1 MKTSKRLLSI
11 VLMLAMLV
19 SMFTVMAFAGDK
31 VKVTFD
37 IGKGGTASIGNKT
50 LKSREYS
57 FTLAEIN
64 NAYVVVSPK
73 SGFVADVMIGD
84 TKLDQ
89 AQANYGFSLSS
100 DMDGKTIKIT
110 FSEKDAG
117 GEPEPTPDPEPSTN
131 VNLRIGVWA
140 SDVQNAEI
148 LRDGKALDITTAVS
162 FTEEELKEGVKL
174 TANADDKTYSVK
186 WTLNEG
192 TPVEGKTFTL
202 PTDLKDGSKLL
213 VEFTADTKPEPETKH
228 TLTVSSKDDSMGL
241 IQYGENEKKSIDFSL
256 EKKEKVTVKAVAKK
270 GYEFVE
276 WRADGIELTRSQKKQ
291 DATLKITMPD
301 NDVKVTA
308 VFQKKTVSGDYKLTL
323 DVSRHG
329 DVYENSTR
337 GDDAKSYYWL
347 DDDDELTFKA
357 VADKGYEVRWRIGK
371 GRWNYTSKITVNAR
385 DMGWDNATLDI
396 DFVSSSSTP
405 SSKNY
410 TLSIDI
416 TGGKHGTLSYKNS
429 TVSDGKTYSLEKNDT
444 MTFKAEPDKGYVA
457 AWKFGTETYVGS
469 SYTVKMGSKDATLYV
484 SFVDKNDYRW
494 GNLPFHDVTNR
505 DWYYDDVLYA
515 YINGLMD
522 GISMTSFGAD
532 QNTTRGQVV
541 TILWRLTG
549 EPRAARN
556 NQFTDVSSNAYYNTA
571 ISWAAEN
578 GIVKGYDSKT
588 FRPNANVTREQLA
601 AILYRYAE
609 YMNLSTRGAS
619 NLTKFDDYYSIGTWA
634 RDSLAWANY
643 HGLINGVD
651 SYHIDPKGNTT
662 RAQLAAILHR
672 FAVEFA

>member
-50 LKSREYS
+50 LRSREYS

-276 WRADGIELTRSQKKQ
+276 WRADGIELTRSQKQ

-609 YMNLSTRGAS
+609 YMNLSTKGAS

>member
-1 MKTSKRLLSI
+1 MKTSKRLLCI

-37 IGKGGTASIGNKT
+37 IGKDGTASIGNKT

-64 NAYVVVSPK
+64 SAYVVVSPK
-73 SGFVADVMIGD
+73 SGYVADVMIGD

-117 GEPEPTPDPEPSTN
+117 GEPEPSTN
-131 VNLRIGVWA
+131 VNLRIGMWA

-162 FTEEELKEGVKL
+162 FTQEELNRGVTL
-174 TANADDKTYSVK
+174 TARADNKTYSVK

-202 PTDLKDGSKLL
+202 PTDLKDGSKLF
-213 VEFTADTKPEPETKH
+213 VEFTVDTKPEPETKH

-276 WRADGIELTRSQKKQ
+276 WRADGIELTRSQKQ

>member
-50 LKSREYS
+50 LKSRENS

-117 GEPEPTPDPEPSTN
+117 GEPEPSTN

-202 PTDLKDGSKLL
+202 PTDLKGGSKLL

-256 EKKEKVTVKAVAKK
+256 EKKEKVTVKAVDKK

-276 WRADGIELTRSQKKQ
+276 WRADGIELTRSQKQ

-609 YMNLSTRGAS
+609 YMNLSTKGAS
-619 NLTKFDDYYSIGTWA
+619 NLTKFDDYYTIGTWA

-672 FAVEFA
+672 FAVEFG

>member
-37 IGKGGTASIGNKT
+37 IGKDGTASIGNKT

-64 NAYVVVSPK
+64 SAYVVVSPK
-73 SGFVADVMIGD
+73 SGYVADVMIGD

-100 DMDGKTIKIT
+100 DMDGKTITIS

-117 GEPEPTPDPEPSTN
+117 EEPEPTPDPEPSAA
-131 VNLRIGVWA
+131 VKLRIGV
-140 SDVQNAEI
+140 SIQNAEI

-162 FTEEELKEGVKL
+162 FTKEDLNKGVTL
-174 TANADDKTYSVK
+174 TACADDKTYSVK

-192 TPVEGKTFTL
+192 TPVEGETFNL
-202 PTDLKDGSKLL
+202 PADLKDDSKLF

-276 WRADGIELTRSQKKQ
+276 WRSDGIELTRSQKQ

-308 VFQKKTVSGDYKLTL
+308 VFQKKTTSGDYKLTL

-357 VADKGYEVRWRIGK
+357 VADKGYEVRWRIDK

-385 DMGWDNATLDI
+385 AMGWDNATLDI
-396 DFVSSSSTP
+396 DFVDSGSTP

-444 MTFKAEPDKGYVA
+444 MTFKAEPDTGYVA
-457 AWKFGTETYVGS
+457 AWKFGTEVYVGN

-556 NQFTDVSSNAYYNTA
+556 NQFTDVSSSAYYNTA

-609 YMNLSTRGAS
+609 YMNLSTKGAS
-619 NLTKFDDYYSIGTWA
+619 NLTKFDDYYTIGTWA

-672 FAVEFA
+672 FAVEFG

>member
-276 WRADGIELTRSQKKQ
+276 WRADGIELTRSQKQ

-601 AILYRYAE
+601 AILYRYAQ
-609 YMNLSTRGAS
+609 YKGYDVSDKADLGKFTDSGKIGA
-619 NLTKFDDYYSIGTWA
+619 WA
-634 RDSLAWANY
+634 ADAMAWANANA
-643 HGLINGVD
+643 LVNGV
-651 SYHIDPKGNTT
+651 SATILNPQGEAT
-662 RAQLAAILHR
+662 RAQVAAILHR
-672 FAVEFA
+672 FCENVK

>member
-50 LKSREYS
+50 LKSGEYS

-73 SGFVADVMIGD
+73 SGHVADVMIGD
-84 TKLDQ
+84 AKLDQ

-117 GEPEPTPDPEPSTN
+117 GEPEPSTN
-131 VNLRIGVWA
+131 VNLRIGMWA

-162 FTEEELKEGVKL
+162 FTQEELNRGVTL
-174 TANADDKTYSVK
+174 TARADNNTYSVK

-202 PTDLKDGSKLL
+202 PTDLKNDSKLF
-213 VEFTADTKPEPETKH
+213 VEFTVDTKPEPETKH

-276 WRADGIELTRSQKKQ
+276 WRADGIELTRSQKQ

-357 VADKGYEVRWRIGK
+357 VADKGYEVRWRIDK

-672 FAVEFA
+672 FAVEFG

>member
-1 MKTSKRLLSI
+1 
-11 VLMLAMLV
+11 MLAMLV

-73 SGFVADVMIGD
+73 SGYVADVTIGD

-276 WRADGIELTRSQKKQ
+276 WRADGIELTRSQKQ

-549 EPRAARN
+549 EPRATKRN
-556 NQFTDVSSNAYYNTA
+556 PFTDVSSSQYYYDA
-571 ISWAAEN
+571 ISWA
-578 GIVKGYDSKT
+578 YDAGVVDGFDAYT
-588 FRPNANVTREQLA
+588 FKPDQNVTREQLA
-601 AILYRYAE
+601 AILYRYAK
-609 YMNLSTRGAS
+609 YMNLSTSGSAYLAKYRDADKIA
-619 NLTKFDDYYSIGTWA
+619 NWA
-634 RDSLAWANY
+634 YDAMAWANY
-643 HGLINGVD
+643 RGLINGT
-651 SYHIDPKGNTT
+651 SATRIDPKGYAT
-662 RAQLAAILHR
+662 RAQIAAILHR
-672 FAVEFA
+672 FAVEYGA

>member
-117 GEPEPTPDPEPSTN
+117 GEPEPSTN

-162 FTEEELKEGVKL
+162 FTQEELNRGVTL
-174 TANADDKTYSVK
+174 TARADNKTYSVK

-202 PTDLKDGSKLL
+202 PTDLKNDRKLF
-213 VEFTADTKPEPETKH
+213 VEFTVDTKPEPETKH

-276 WRADGIELTRSQKKQ
+276 WRSDDIELTRSQKQ

-556 NQFTDVSSNAYYNTA
+556 NQFTDVASSAYYNTA

-578 GIVKGYDSKT
+578 GIVKGYDAKT

-609 YMNLSTRGAS
+609 YMNLSTKGAS
-619 NLTKFDDYYSIGTWA
+619 NLTKFDDYYTIGTWA

-672 FAVEFA
+672 FAVEFG

>member
-1 MKTSKRLLSI
+1 
-11 VLMLAMLV
+11 MLAMLV

-228 TLTVSSKDDSMGL
+228 TLTVSSKDDLMGL

-276 WRADGIELTRSQKKQ
+276 WRSDDIKLTPSQKQ

-357 VADKGYEVRWRIGK
+357 VADKGYVFI
-371 GRWNYTSKITVNAR
+371 A
-385 DMGWDNATLDI
+385 
-396 DFVSSSSTP
+396 
-405 SSKNY
+405 
-410 TLSIDI
+410 
-416 TGGKHGTLSYKNS
+416 
-429 TVSDGKTYSLEKNDT
+429 
-444 MTFKAEPDKGYVA
+444 
-457 AWKFGTETYVGS
+457 
-469 SYTVKMGSKDATLYV
+469 
-484 SFVDKNDYRW
+484 
-494 GNLPFHDVTNR
+494 
-505 DWYYDDVLYA
+505 
-515 YINGLMD
+515 
-522 GISMTSFGAD
+522 
-532 QNTTRGQVV
+532 
-541 TILWRLTG
+541 
-549 EPRAARN
+549 
-556 NQFTDVSSNAYYNTA
+556 
-571 ISWAAEN
+571 
-578 GIVKGYDSKT
+578 
-588 FRPNANVTREQLA
+588 
-601 AILYRYAE
+601 
-609 YMNLSTRGAS
+609 
-619 NLTKFDDYYSIGTWA
+619 
-634 RDSLAWANY
+634 
-643 HGLINGVD
+643 
-651 SYHIDPKGNTT
+651 
-662 RAQLAAILHR
+662 
-672 FAVEFA
+672 

>member
-64 NAYVVVSPK
+64 SAYVVVSPK
-73 SGFVADVMIGD
+73 SGYVADVTIGD

-117 GEPEPTPDPEPSTN
+117 GEPEPSTN
-131 VNLRIGVWA
+131 VNLRIGMWA

-162 FTEEELKEGVKL
+162 FTQEELNRGVTL
-174 TANADDKTYSVK
+174 TARADNKTYSVK

-192 TPVEGKTFTL
+192 APVEGKTFTL
-202 PTDLKDGSKLL
+202 PTDLKDGSKLF
-213 VEFTADTKPEPETKH
+213 VEFTVDTKPEPETKH

-276 WRADGIELTRSQKKQ
+276 WRSDDIKLTPSQKQ

-396 DFVSSSSTP
+396 DFVDSGSTP

-457 AWKFGTETYVGS
+457 AWKFGTEVYVGN

-672 FAVEFA
+672 FAVEFG

>member
-19 SMFTVMAFAGDK
+19 SMFTVMAFAGDE

-50 LKSREYS
+50 LKSGEYS

-73 SGFVADVMIGD
+73 SGYVADVMIGD
-84 TKLDQ
+84 AKLDQ

-117 GEPEPTPDPEPSTN
+117 GEPEPSAN
-131 VNLRIGVWA
+131 VNLRIGMWA

-162 FTEEELKEGVKL
+162 FTQEELNRGVTL
-174 TANADDKTYSVK
+174 TARADNKTYSVK
-186 WTLNEG
+186 WTLNES
-192 TPVEGKTFTL
+192 TPVEGKMFAL
-202 PTDLKDGSKLL
+202 PTDLKNDNKLF
-213 VEFTADTKPEPETKH
+213 VEFTVDTKPEPETKH

-276 WRADGIELTRSQKKQ
+276 WRSDGIELTRSQKQ

-357 VADKGYEVRWRIGK
+357 VADKGYEVRWRIDK

-429 TVSDGKTYSLEKNDT
+429 VISDGKTYSLEKNDT

-457 AWKFGTETYVGS
+457 AWKFGTETYAGS

-588 FRPNANVTREQLA
+588 FRPNASVTREQLA

-672 FAVEFA
+672 FAVEFG

>member
-276 WRADGIELTRSQKKQ
+276 WRSDDIKLTPSQKQ

-337 GDDAKSYYWL
+337 GDAAKSYYWL

-549 EPRAARN
+549 EPRAVRN

>member
-228 TLTVSSKDDSMGL
+228 TLTVSSKDDLMGL

-276 WRADGIELTRSQKKQ
+276 WRSDDIKLTPSQKQ

-601 AILYRYAE
+601 AILYRYFFRSE
-609 YMNLSTRGAS
+609 SRRKSKLSGAYPS
-619 NLTKFDDYYSIGTWA
+619 
-634 RDSLAWANY
+634 
-643 HGLINGVD
+643 
-651 SYHIDPKGNTT
+651 PK
-662 RAQLAAILHR
+662 
-672 FAVEFA
+672 

>member
-73 SGFVADVMIGD
+73 SGYVADVMIGD

-117 GEPEPTPDPEPSTN
+117 GEPEPSTN

-162 FTEEELKEGVKL
+162 FTQEELNRGVTL
-174 TANADDKTYSVK
+174 TARADNKTYSVK

-192 TPVEGKTFTL
+192 EPKDGQTFDL
-202 PTDLKDGSKLL
+202 PKNLKDGSKLL

-276 WRADGIELTRSQKKQ
+276 WRSDGIELTRSQKQ

-429 TVSDGKTYSLEKNDT
+429 VISDGKTYSLEKNDT

>member
-117 GEPEPTPDPEPSTN
+117 GEPEPSTN

-276 WRADGIELTRSQKKQ
+276 WRADGIELTRSQKQ

-609 YMNLSTRGAS
+609 YMNLSTKGAS
-619 NLTKFDDYYSIGTWA
+619 NLTKFDDYYTIGTWA

-672 FAVEFA
+672 FAVEFG

>member
-117 GEPEPTPDPEPSTN
+117 GEPEPSTN
-131 VNLRIGVWA
+131 VNLRIGMWA

-276 WRADGIELTRSQKKQ
+276 WRADGIELTRSQKQ

-609 YMNLSTRGAS
+609 YMNLSTKGAS
-619 NLTKFDDYYSIGTWA
+619 NLTKFDDYYTIGTWA

-672 FAVEFA
+672 FAVEFG

>member
-1 MKTSKRLLSI
+1 
-11 VLMLAMLV
+11 MLAMLV

-37 IGKGGTASIGNKT
+37 IGKDGTASIGNKT

-64 NAYVVVSPK
+64 SAYVVVSPK
-73 SGFVADVMIGD
+73 SGYVADVMIGD

-162 FTEEELKEGVKL
+162 FTQEELNRGVTL
-174 TANADDKTYSVK
+174 TARADNKTYSVK

-202 PTDLKDGSKLL
+202 PTDLKDGSKLF
-213 VEFTADTKPEPETKH
+213 VEFMVDTKPEPETKH

-256 EKKEKVTVKAVAKK
+256 EKKEKITVKAVAKK

-276 WRADGIELTRSQKKQ
+276 WRSDDIELTRSQKQ

-337 GDDAKSYYWL
+337 GDAAKSYYWL

-357 VADKGYEVRWRIGK
+357 VADKGYEVRWRIDK

-469 SYTVKMGSKDATLYV
+469 SYTVKMGSKDATL
-484 SFVDKNDYRW
+484 
-494 GNLPFHDVTNR
+494 
-505 DWYYDDVLYA
+505 
-515 YINGLMD
+515 IC
-522 GISMTSFGAD
+522 
-532 QNTTRGQVV
+532 
-541 TILWRLTG
+541 
-549 EPRAARN
+549 
-556 NQFTDVSSNAYYNTA
+556 
-571 ISWAAEN
+571 
-578 GIVKGYDSKT
+578 
-588 FRPNANVTREQLA
+588 QL
-601 AILYRYAE
+601 R
-609 YMNLSTRGAS
+609 
-619 NLTKFDDYYSIGTWA
+619 
-634 RDSLAWANY
+634 
-643 HGLINGVD
+643 
-651 SYHIDPKGNTT
+651 
-662 RAQLAAILHR
+662 
-672 FAVEFA
+672 

>member
-50 LKSREYS
+50 LKSGEYS

-73 SGFVADVMIGD
+73 SGYVADVMIGD
-84 TKLDQ
+84 AKLDQ

-117 GEPEPTPDPEPSTN
+117 GEPEPSTN
-131 VNLRIGVWA
+131 VNLRIGMWA

-162 FTEEELKEGVKL
+162 FTQEELNRGVTL
-174 TANADDKTYSVK
+174 TARADNKTYSVK
-186 WTLNEG
+186 WTLNES

-202 PTDLKDGSKLL
+202 PTDLKNDSNKLF
-213 VEFTADTKPEPETKH
+213 VEFTVDTKPEPETKH

-276 WRADGIELTRSQKKQ
+276 WRADGIELTRSQKQ

-429 TVSDGKTYSLEKNDT
+429 VISDGKTYSLEKNDT

>member
-64 NAYVVVSPK
+64 SAYVVVSPK
-73 SGFVADVMIGD
+73 SGYVADVTIGD

-131 VNLRIGVWA
+131 VNLRIGMWA

-162 FTEEELKEGVKL
+162 FTQEELNRGVTL
-174 TANADDKTYSVK
+174 TARADNKTYSVK

-202 PTDLKDGSKLL
+202 PTDLKDDSKLF
-213 VEFTADTKPEPETKH
+213 VEFTVDTKPEPETKH

-241 IQYGENEKKSIDFSL
+241 IQYGENEKKSIDFNL

-276 WRADGIELTRSQKKQ
+276 WRSDGIELTRSQKQ

-357 VADKGYEVRWRIGK
+357 VADKGYEVRWRIDK

-541 TILWRLTG
+541 TILWRL
-549 EPRAARN
+549 AAKKGLN
-556 NQFTDVSSNAYYNTA
+556 TSNAGLTVPEFA
-571 ISWAAEN
+571 DRSQIAAWAAEAMSW
-578 GIVKGYDSKT
+578 GC
-588 FRPNANVTREQLA
+588 
-601 AILYRYAE
+601 
-609 YMNLSTRGAS
+609 TRGI
-619 NLTKFDDYYSIGTWA
+619 LTGKSANRVDPTGTA
-634 RDSLAWANY
+634 
-643 HGLINGVD
+643 
-651 SYHIDPKGNTT
+651 T
-662 RAQLAAILHR
+662 RAEAAAMIVR
-672 FAVEFA
+672 FRNLGTAGEKQ

>member
-37 IGKGGTASIGNKT
+37 IGKDGTASIGNKT

-64 NAYVVVSPK
+64 SAYVVVSPK
-73 SGFVADVMIGD
+73 SGYVADVMIGD

-117 GEPEPTPDPEPSTN
+117 GEPEPTPDPEPSAA
-131 VNLRIGVWA
+131 VKLRIGV
-140 SDVQNAEI
+140 SIQNAEI

-162 FTEEELKEGVKL
+162 FTKEDLNKGVTL
-174 TANADDKTYSVK
+174 TACADDKTYSVK

-192 TPVEGKTFTL
+192 TPVEGETFNL
-202 PTDLKDGSKLL
+202 PADLKDDSKLF

-276 WRADGIELTRSQKKQ
+276 WRSDGIELTRSQKQ

-308 VFQKKTVSGDYKLTL
+308 VFQKKTTSGDYKLTL

-357 VADKGYEVRWRIGK
+357 VADKGYEVRWRIDK

-457 AWKFGTETYVGS
+457 AWKFGTEVYVGN

-556 NQFTDVSSNAYYNTA
+556 NQFTDVSSSAYYNTA

-609 YMNLSTRGAS
+609 YMNLSTKGAS
-619 NLTKFDDYYSIGTWA
+619 NLTKFDDYYTIGTWA

>member
-117 GEPEPTPDPEPSTN
+117 GEPEPTPDPEPSAN
-131 VNLRIGVWA
+131 VNLRIGMWA

-276 WRADGIELTRSQKKQ
+276 WRADGIELTRSQKQ

>member
-117 GEPEPTPDPEPSTN
+117 GEPEPSTN

-162 FTEEELKEGVKL
+162 FTEEELKEGVTL

-202 PTDLKDGSKLL
+202 PTDLKNGSKLL

-276 WRADGIELTRSQKKQ
+276 WRADGIELTRSQKQ

-609 YMNLSTRGAS
+609 YMNLSTKGAS
-619 NLTKFDDYYSIGTWA
+619 NLTKFDDYYTIGTWA

-672 FAVEFA
+672 FAVEFG

>member
-73 SGFVADVMIGD
+73 SGYVADVTIGD

-117 GEPEPTPDPEPSTN
+117 GEPEPSTN
-131 VNLRIGVWA
+131 VNLRIGMWA

-162 FTEEELKEGVKL
+162 FTQEELNRGVTL
-174 TANADDKTYSVK
+174 TARADNKTYSVK

-202 PTDLKDGSKLL
+202 PTDLKVGSKLF
-213 VEFTADTKPEPETKH
+213 VEFTVDTKPEPETKH

-276 WRADGIELTRSQKKQ
+276 WRADGIELTPSQKQ

-385 DMGWDNATLDI
+385 DMGWENATLDI
-396 DFVSSSSTP
+396 DFVDSSSTP

-429 TVSDGKTYSLEKNDT
+429 VISDGKTYSLEKNDT

>member
-19 SMFTVMAFAGDK
+19 SMFTVMAFAGDE

-64 NAYVVVSPK
+64 SAYVVVSPK
-73 SGFVADVMIGD
+73 SGYVADVMIGD

-100 DMDGKTIKIT
+100 DMDGKTIKIN

-276 WRADGIELTRSQKKQ
+276 WKSDDIKLTPSQKQ
-291 DATLKITMPD
+291 DPTLKITMPD

-337 GDDAKSYYWL
+337 GDAAKSYYWL

-357 VADKGYEVRWRIGK
+357 VADKGYEVRWRIDK

>member
-50 LKSREYS
+50 LKSGEYS

-73 SGFVADVMIGD
+73 SGHVADVMIGD
-84 TKLDQ
+84 AKLDQ

-117 GEPEPTPDPEPSTN
+117 GEPEPSTN
-131 VNLRIGVWA
+131 VNLRIGMWA

-162 FTEEELKEGVKL
+162 FTQEELNRGVTL
-174 TANADDKTYSVK
+174 TARADNETYSVK

-202 PTDLKDGSKLL
+202 PTDLKNDSKLF
-213 VEFTADTKPEPETKH
+213 VEFTVDTKPEPETKH

-276 WRADGIELTRSQKKQ
+276 WRADGIELTRSQKQ

-357 VADKGYEVRWRIGK
+357 VADKGYEVRWRIDK

-444 MTFKAEPDKGYVA
+444 MTFKAEADKGYVA

-609 YMNLSTRGAS
+609 YMNLSTKGAS
-619 NLTKFDDYYSIGTWA
+619 NLTKFDDYYTIGTWA

>member
-276 WRADGIELTRSQKKQ
+276 WRADGIELTPSQKQ

-619 NLTKFDDYYSIGTWA
+619 NLTKFDDYYTIGTWA

-672 FAVEFA
+672 FAVEFG

>member
-19 SMFTVMAFAGDK
+19 SMFTVMAFAEDTITITVNVTGD
-31 VKVTFD
+31 
-37 IGKGGTASIGNKT
+37 GKGNVKLLTEGGALKHTATTSTSWTIEKDKLENAAIFATAEDGSTAKLYFDGVVVGSNALDLSDIDTDFEVTAEFTKVSGGDAPVEAAYDLTVTINDGGVKGAKVLAYGSVLSSGTTLSVYKGDTWEFTTEADEDYTVVWKLDGKKASSKNSYTLDKT
-50 LKSREYS
+50 LKSNKEH
-57 FTLAEIN
+57 TLEVI
-64 NAYVVVSPK
+64 
-73 SGFVADVMIGD
+73 F
-84 TKLDQ
+84 
-89 AQANYGFSLSS
+89 
-100 DMDGKTIKIT
+100 
-110 FSEKDAG
+110 
-117 GEPEPTPDPEPSTN
+117 
-131 VNLRIGVWA
+131 
-140 SDVQNAEI
+140 
-148 LRDGKALDITTAVS
+148 TAVPKPAES
-162 FTEEELKEGVKL
+162 YKL
-174 TANADDKTYSVK
+174 TANVQKIDNKYPGTVK
-186 WTLNEG
+186 IDRG
-192 TPVEGKTFTL
+192 
-202 PTDLKDGSKLL
+202 
-213 VEFTADTKPEPETKH
+213 TADTSVSAKIESGETV
-228 TLTVSSKDDSMGL
+228 TLRAYEKD
-241 IQYGENEKKSIDFSL
+241 
-256 EKKEKVTVKAVAKK
+256 
-270 GYEFVE
+270 GYEFVKWVSE
-276 WRADGIELTRSQKKQ
+276 DYTIGTSEAKNPKLT
-291 DATLKITMPD
+291 ITMPEK
-301 NDVKVTA
+301 NATITA
-308 VFQKKTVSGDYKLTL
+308 TFRKIETTGKYKLTL

-357 VADKGYEVRWRIGK
+357 VADKGYEVRWRIDK

-385 DMGWDNATLDI
+385 DMDWDNATLYI
-396 DFVSSSSTP
+396 DFVRSGSSSTP
-405 SSKNY
+405 STKTH
-410 TLSIDI
+410 TLTLDI
-416 TGGKHGTLSYKNS
+416 TGGKHGTVSYKNS
-429 TVSDGKTYSLEKNDT
+429 TISDGKTYSLEKNDT
-444 MTFKAEPDKGYVA
+444 MTFKAEPDKGYLTV
-457 AWKFGTETYVGS
+457 WQFGSEVYLGN
-469 SYTVKMGSKDATLYV
+469 SYTVTMGSKDATLYV
-484 SFVDKNDYRW
+484 TFIDKDEYRW
-494 GNLPFHDVTNR
+494 GDLPFHDVTNR
-505 DWYYDDVLYA
+505 NWYYDDVLYA
-515 YINGLMD
+515 YLNGLMD
-522 GISMTSFGAD
+522 GISITEFGAD

-556 NQFTDVSSNAYYNTA
+556 NQFTDVASSAYYNTA

-578 GIVKGYDSKT
+578 GIVKGYDAKT

>member
-73 SGFVADVMIGD
+73 SGYVADVTIGD

-131 VNLRIGVWA
+131 VNLRIGMWA

-162 FTEEELKEGVKL
+162 FTQEELNRGVTL
-174 TANADDKTYSVK
+174 TARADNKTYSVK

-202 PTDLKDGSKLL
+202 PTDLKDGNNNKLF
-213 VEFTADTKPEPETKH
+213 VEFTVDTKPEPETKH

-276 WRADGIELTRSQKKQ
+276 WRADGIELTRSQKQ

-337 GDDAKSYYWL
+337 GDAAKSYYWL

-396 DFVSSSSTP
+396 DFVDSGSTP

-429 TVSDGKTYSLEKNDT
+429 VISDGKTYSLEKNDT

-634 RDSLAWANY
+634 
-643 HGLINGVD
+643 
-651 SYHIDPKGNTT
+651 
-662 RAQLAAILHR
+662 
-672 FAVEFA
+672 

>member
-162 FTEEELKEGVKL
+162 ITEEELKEGVKL

-276 WRADGIELTRSQKKQ
+276 WRADGIELTRSQKQ

-609 YMNLSTRGAS
+609 YMNLSTKGAS
-619 NLTKFDDYYSIGTWA
+619 NLTKFDDYYTIGTWA

-672 FAVEFA
+672 FAVEFG

>member
-256 EKKEKVTVKAVAKK
+256 EKKEKVTVKAVDKK
-270 GYEFVE
+270 GYELVE
-276 WRADGIELTRSQKKQ
+276 WRADGIELTRSQKQ

-609 YMNLSTRGAS
+609 YMNLSTKGAS
-619 NLTKFDDYYSIGTWA
+619 NLTKFDDYYTIGTWA

-672 FAVEFA
+672 FAVEFG

>member
-276 WRADGIELTRSQKKQ
+276 WRADGIELTRSQKQ

-505 DWYYDDVLYA
+505 DWYYDDVLYV

-578 GIVKGYDSKT
+578 GIVKGYESKT

-609 YMNLSTRGAS
+609 YMNLSTKGAS
-619 NLTKFDDYYSIGTWA
+619 NLTKFDDYYTIGTWA

-672 FAVEFA
+672 FAVEFG

>member
-1 MKTSKRLLSI
+1 
-11 VLMLAMLV
+11 MLAMLV

-73 SGFVADVMIGD
+73 SGYVADVTIGD

-131 VNLRIGVWA
+131 VNLRIGMWA

-148 LRDGKALDITTAVS
+148 QRDGKALDITTAVS
-162 FTEEELKEGVKL
+162 FTQEELNRGVTL
-174 TANADDKTYSVK
+174 TARADNKTYSVK

-202 PTDLKDGSKLL
+202 PTDLKNDSKLF
-213 VEFTADTKPEPETKH
+213 VEFTVDTKPEPETKH

-270 GYEFVE
+270 GYDFVE
-276 WRADGIELTRSQKKQ
+276 WRADGIELTRSQKQ

-323 DVSRHG
+323 
-329 DVYENSTR
+329 
-337 GDDAKSYYWL
+337 
-347 DDDDELTFKA
+347 
-357 VADKGYEVRWRIGK
+357 
-371 GRWNYTSKITVNAR
+371 
-385 DMGWDNATLDI
+385 GWDG
-396 DFVSSSSTP
+396 SSPSTAPTTFSRISGTGKSSIPTNRCRMRRTP
-405 SSKNY
+405 S
-410 TLSIDI
+410 
-416 TGGKHGTLSYKNS
+416 TGRFPTS
-429 TVSDGKTYSLEKNDT
+429 
-444 MTFKAEPDKGYVA
+444 
-457 AWKFGTETYVGS
+457 
-469 SYTVKMGSKDATLYV
+469 
-484 SFVDKNDYRW
+484 
-494 GNLPFHDVTNR
+494 PF
-505 DWYYDDVLYA
+505 
-515 YINGLMD
+515 
-522 GISMTSFGAD
+522 
-532 QNTTRGQVV
+532 
-541 TILWRLTG
+541 
-549 EPRAARN
+549 P
-556 NQFTDVSSNAYYNTA
+556 
-571 ISWAAEN
+571 
-578 GIVKGYDSKT
+578 
-588 FRPNANVTREQLA
+588 
-601 AILYRYAE
+601 
-609 YMNLSTRGAS
+609 
-619 NLTKFDDYYSIGTWA
+619 
-634 RDSLAWANY
+634 
-643 HGLINGVD
+643 
-651 SYHIDPKGNTT
+651 
-662 RAQLAAILHR
+662 
-672 FAVEFA
+672 

>member
-73 SGFVADVMIGD
+73 SGYVADVTIGD

-131 VNLRIGVWA
+131 VNLRIGMWA

-148 LRDGKALDITTAVS
+148 QRDGKALDITTAVS
-162 FTEEELKEGVKL
+162 FTQEELNRGVTL
-174 TANADDKTYSVK
+174 TARADNKTYSVK
-186 WTLNEG
+186 WTLNES

-202 PTDLKDGSKLL
+202 PTDLKNDSKLF
-213 VEFTADTKPEPETKH
+213 VEFTVDTKPEPETKH

-276 WRADGIELTRSQKKQ
+276 WRADGIELTRSQKQ

-429 TVSDGKTYSLEKNDT
+429 VISDGKTYSLEKNDT

>member
-276 WRADGIELTRSQKKQ
+276 WRADGIELTRSQKQ

-609 YMNLSTRGAS
+609 YMNLSTKGAS
-619 NLTKFDDYYSIGTWA
+619 NLTKFDDYYTIGTWA

>member
-64 NAYVVVSPK
+64 SAYVVVSPK
-73 SGFVADVMIGD
+73 SGYVADVMIGD

-117 GEPEPTPDPEPSTN
+117 GEPEPSTN
-131 VNLRIGVWA
+131 VNLRIGMWA

-162 FTEEELKEGVKL
+162 FTQEELNRGVTL
-174 TANADDKTYSVK
+174 TARADNKTYSVK

-202 PTDLKDGSKLL
+202 PTDLKDGRKLF
-213 VEFTADTKPEPETKH
+213 VEFTVDTKPEPETKH

-276 WRADGIELTRSQKKQ
+276 WRADGIELTRSQKQ

-457 AWKFGTETYVGS
+457 SWKFGTETYVGS